1 MVKLAF
7 PRELRLLTP
16 SQFTFVFQQPQRAG
30 TPQITILGRL
40 NSLGHPRIGLTVA
53 KKNVRRAHE
62 RNRIKRLTRESF
74 RLRQHELPAMDFVVV
89 AKKGVAD
96 LDNRALSEALKIMA
110 PPLSPGSRVLI
121 ALIRVYQRLIS
132 PLLGPHCRFTP
143 TCSSYGIEALRRF
156 GVIKGS
162 WLTVKRVLKCHPLHP
177 GGDDPVPPGP
187 FDTREH

>member
-1 MVKLAF
+1 M
-7 PRELRLLTP
+7 LTP

-89 AKKGVAD
+89 AKKGVA
-96 LDNRALSEALKIMA
+96 
-110 PPLSPGSRVLI
+110 

>member
-1 MVKLAF
+1 M
-7 PRELRLLTP
+7 LTP

-96 LDNRALSEALKIMA
+96 LDNRALSEALEK
-110 PPLSPGSRVLI
+110 LWR
-121 ALIRVYQRLIS
+121 R
-132 PLLGPHCRFTP
+132 HCRLVRYSGRIVVSLQPVQAT
-143 TCSSYGIEALRRF
+143 ELRHCA
-156 GVIKGS
+156 G
-162 WLTVKRVLKCHPLHP
+162 L
-177 GGDDPVPPGP
+177 
-187 FDTREH
+187 E

>member
-1 MVKLAF
+1 M
-7 PRELRLLTP
+7 LTP
-16 SQFTFVFQQPQRAG
+16 AHFTFVFQQPQRAG

-96 LDNRALSEALKIMA
+96 LDNRALSEALENYGA
-110 PPLSPGSRVLI
+110 ATVAWLAGPDSPYSGLSTPDQSAAWA
-121 ALIRVYQRLIS
+121 ALS
-132 PLLGPHCRFTP
+132 FH
-143 TCSSYGIEALRRF
+143 AN
-156 GVIKGS
+156 
-162 WLTVKRVLKCHPLHP
+162 VLKL
-177 GGDDPVPPGP
+177 
-187 FDTREH
+187 RN

>member
-1 MVKLAF
+1 M
-7 PRELRLLTP
+7 LTP

-53 KKNVRRAHE
+53 VRRAHE

-96 LDNRALSEALKIMA
+96 LDNRALSEALEK
-110 PPLSPGSRVLI
+110 LWR
-121 ALIRVYQRLIS
+121 R
-132 PLLGPHCRFTP
+132 HCRL
-143 TCSSYGIEALRRF
+143 AR
-156 GVIKGS
+156 GS
-162 WLTVKRVLKCHPLHP
+162 
-177 GGDDPVPPGP
+177 
-187 FDTREH
+187 

>member
-89 AKKGVAD
+89 AKKGDAD
-96 LDNRALSEALKIMA
+96 RDDRALSYALEK
-110 PPLSPGSRVLI
+110 LWR
-121 ALIRVYQRLIS
+121 R
-132 PLLGPHCRFTP
+132 HCRL
-143 TCSSYGIEALRRF
+143 AR
-156 GVIKGS
+156 GS
-162 WLTVKRVLKCHPLHP
+162 
-177 GGDDPVPPGP
+177 
-187 FDTREH
+187 